1 MKFNIK
7 FKYILFIILSFVF
20 VMSDVGAATTVNI
33 KELYPNSKNF
43 QAKNT
48 SDGAKYFTLWQNT
61 DGTRKAISFFH
72 GYTSRRDDGTY
83 DLLCY
88 DPCADPSTSYSAI
101 TDNSE
106 FAQKLSY
113 LMNKTSVSEKYA
125 LGVAQMLG
133 AIYKKNHCDSISF
146 NNSNLNKSGGKKF
159 NDVIKEY
166 AHYCSSQN
174 FVDDASLRN
183 NEYYLQFDGRGL
195 SSAQLCQL
203 YNDVNKNYTKYKAQY
218 SIKKPVVSKPEVTE
232 ENGGKVS
239 IYTVTVNINN
249 SEAFINNFRSTFA
262 NLQSKARVVP
272 TGGNSF
278 GDSITSAASWYSIN
292 NSKYKFIS
300 ADLNANRLEV
310 KLSIKGECSPATIT
324 INDHGAVSSSGILQ
338 ASSGGS
344 QYLAVKSSLF
354 VTSAR
359 ISCSN
364 DNQTSSSRCSVT
376 NPPEHNTQTCTSI
389 PVYRKIAKLPGAQK
403 KYYIRDC
410 TQSAQKVYTLSFD
423 DLVASPFS
431 IRSMGF
437 SSVQDFT
444 FSEIG
449 ADCCQDY
456 VEDANFRS
464 QLLNLDSNASSWQNA
479 YNKWCNSNEQYCT
492 YDPNTK
498 SVYNA
503 AIPIAYNG
511 GNPLATAQYAFE
523 SLDCCEDYKNSTSG
537 FGAVKT
543 DLSWQNAYITYCGG
557 TKKEVT
563 TSTACINPAPNS
575 QTKVDNKINN
585 CCLDDTHSY
594 VQEVQLNDLFDNT
607 KTHEGVTY
615 FEPLPTCEGSDLD
628 VAKGQINNYCDYYC
642 TERLDIE
649 VPGSTSA
656 DSGRYFKFNEI
667 DGHAS
672 PKVDGYRR
680 CRVTIKY
687 DQWYSEYKQKLN
699 NLQEKLIITS
709 KEKRKLERINI
720 GKNQMN

>member
-1 MKFNIK
+1 
-7 FKYILFIILSFVF
+7 
-20 VMSDVGAATTVNI
+20 MSGVGAATTVNI

-146 NNSNLNKSGGKKF
+146 DNSNLNKSGGKKF

-232 ENGGKVS
+232 ENGEKVS
-239 IYTVTVNINN
+239 IYTVTVTINN

-278 GDSITSAASWYSIN
+278 GDSITSATSWYSIN
-292 NSKYKFIS
+292 NGKYKFIS

-310 KLSIKGECSPATIT
+310 KLSIKGTT
-324 INDHGAVSSSGILQ
+324 LTLLG
-338 ASSGGS
+338 
-344 QYLAVKSSLF
+344 
-354 VTSAR
+354 R
-359 ISCSN
+359 I
-364 DNQTSSSRCSVT
+364 
-376 NPPEHNTQTCTSI
+376 I
-389 PVYRKIAKLPGAQK
+389 
-403 KYYIRDC
+403 
-410 TQSAQKVYTLSFD
+410 
-423 DLVASPFS
+423 
-431 IRSMGF
+431 
-437 SSVQDFT
+437 
-444 FSEIG
+444 
-449 ADCCQDY
+449 
-456 VEDANFRS
+456 
-464 QLLNLDSNASSWQNA
+464 
-479 YNKWCNSNEQYCT
+479 SNE
-492 YDPNTK
+492 
-498 SVYNA
+498 
-503 AIPIAYNG
+503 
-511 GNPLATAQYAFE
+511 
-523 SLDCCEDYKNSTSG
+523 
-537 FGAVKT
+537 
-543 DLSWQNAYITYCGG
+543 
-557 TKKEVT
+557 
-563 TSTACINPAPNS
+563 
-575 QTKVDNKINN
+575 
-585 CCLDDTHSY
+585 
-594 VQEVQLNDLFDNT
+594 
-607 KTHEGVTY
+607 
-615 FEPLPTCEGSDLD
+615 
-628 VAKGQINNYCDYYC
+628 
-642 TERLDIE
+642 
-649 VPGSTSA
+649 
-656 DSGRYFKFNEI
+656 
-667 DGHAS
+667 
-672 PKVDGYRR
+672 
-680 CRVTIKY
+680 
-687 DQWYSEYKQKLN
+687 
-699 NLQEKLIITS
+699 
-709 KEKRKLERINI
+709 
-720 GKNQMN
+720 